1 MSLNEITVDAPPP
14 AVWDVLADPPSYEEW
29 VVGNKAV
36 RDHDSNWPAPG
47 SEFHHT
53 VGFGPFAV
61 KDKSVTLEAQAPRRL
76 VMNVRVLPVGH
87 GVVTFELQENGGAT
101 LVRMEEHGAGGP
113 VKLLWPVLDP
123 LAKLRNAETL
133 RRLKRL
139 AENRHGAPAPRP

>member
-1 MSLNEITVDAPPP
+1 MSLNQMTVDAPPA
-14 AVWDVLADPPSYEEW
+14 AVWDVLADPPCYEEW

-36 RDHDSNWPAPG
+36 RDHDRNWPAAG

-61 KDKSVTLEAQAPRRL
+61 KDKSVSLEAQTPRRL

-87 GVVTFELQENGGAT
+87 GVVTFELHEEGAGT
-101 LVRMEEHGAGGP
+101 LVRMEEHGAGGL
-113 VKLLWPVLDP
+113 VKWLWPVFEP
-123 LAKLRNAETL
+123 LVKLRNAETL

-139 AENRHGAPAPRP
+139 AENRHRAPASRA